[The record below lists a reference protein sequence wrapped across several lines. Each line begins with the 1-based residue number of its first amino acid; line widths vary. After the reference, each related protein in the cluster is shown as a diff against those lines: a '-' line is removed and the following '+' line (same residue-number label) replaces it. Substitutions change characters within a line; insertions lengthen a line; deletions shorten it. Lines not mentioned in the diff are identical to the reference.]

1 MTIAVIY
8 LEFLEISNG
17 TEWSPIGS
25 VIIRVITKSDDRTAG
40 VLFVYHN
47 FQEKRKLF
55 STAKLSNTTKKKIMS
70 NENCLLF
77 DRR

>member
-40 VLFVYHN
+40 VPFVYHN

-55 STAKLSNTTKKKIMS
+55 STAKLSNTTKKNNVKWK
-70 NENCLLF
+70 LPVV
-77 DRR
+77 